1 MPSFDVVS
9 ELDKHEVTNAVE
21 NAVKE
26 LDRRY
31 DLKGK
36 GSFEFKEKDL
46 TVNLTAEADF
56 QLEAM
61 IEILK
66 LALVKRKID
75 VQCLE
80 VKDAYASG
88 KLMKQEAVLKE
99 GIDKELAKKIVA
111 HIKDAKLKVQAAI
124 QGEQVRVTGK
134 SVTTCRKPLRHCG
147 ARNSAC
153 RCNSTTSATDTSV
166 VWKYCDGGLCR
177 SCRRLRSLIFDLLI
191 VRLRLKCL
199 GKDRSLVALDSSYTA
214 PTRLLR
220 GFYGASTGL
229 YRASIW
235 GFYAAPRFLR
245 QRCRVQQK

>member
-21 NAVKE
+21 NAVKD

-36 GSFEFKEKDL
+36 GSFEFKEKEL
-46 TVNLTAEADF
+46 TVNLTAEAEF

-80 VKDAYASG
+80 VKDAFASG
-88 KLMKQEAVLKE
+88 KVMKQEAVLKE

-134 SVTTCRKPLRHCG
+134 KRDDLQEAIAALRAKEFGMPLQFNNFR
-147 ARNSAC
+147 
-153 RCNSTTSATDTSV
+153 D
-166 VWKYCDGGLCR
+166 
-177 SCRRLRSLIFDLLI
+177 
-191 VRLRLKCL
+191 
-199 GKDRSLVALDSSYTA
+199 
-214 PTRLLR
+214 
-220 GFYGASTGL
+220 
-229 YRASIW
+229 
-235 GFYAAPRFLR
+235 
-245 QRCRVQQK
+245 

>member
-36 GSFEFKEKDL
+36 GTFEFKEKDL

-111 HIKDAKLKVQAAI
+111 HVKDAKLKVQAAI
-124 QGEQVRVTGK
+124 QGEQVRITGK
-134 SVTTCRKPLRHCG
+134 KRDDLQEAIAVLRAKEFGMPLQFNNFR
-147 ARNSAC
+147 
-153 RCNSTTSATDTSV
+153 D
-166 VWKYCDGGLCR
+166 
-177 SCRRLRSLIFDLLI
+177 
-191 VRLRLKCL
+191 
-199 GKDRSLVALDSSYTA
+199 
-214 PTRLLR
+214 
-220 GFYGASTGL
+220 
-229 YRASIW
+229 
-235 GFYAAPRFLR
+235 
-245 QRCRVQQK
+245 

>member
-9 ELDKHEVTNAVE
+9 ELDKHEVTNAVD
-21 NAVKE
+21 NAIKE

-36 GSFEFKEKDL
+36 GSFEFKEKEL
-46 TVNLTAEADF
+46 TVNLTAEAEF

-66 LALVKRKID
+66 LALIKRKID

-80 VKDAYASG
+80 IKDAYPSG
-88 KLMKQEAVLKE
+88 KLMKQEATLKE

-134 SVTTCRKPLRHCG
+134 KR
-147 ARNSAC
+147 
-153 RCNSTTSATDTSV
+153 D
-166 VWKYCDGGLCR
+166 
-177 SCRRLRSLIFDLLI
+177 DLQEAI
-191 VRLRLKCL
+191 
-199 GKDRSLVALDSSYTA
+199 AA
-214 PTRLLR
+214 LR
-220 GFYGASTGL
+220 GHEFGMPL
-229 YRASIW
+229 QFNNFRD
-235 GFYAAPRFLR
+235 
-245 QRCRVQQK
+245 

>member
-36 GSFEFKEKDL
+36 GSFEFKDKEL
-46 TVNLTAEADF
+46 TVNLTAEAEF

-88 KLMKQEAVLKE
+88 KVMKQEAVLKE

-124 QGEQVRVTGK
+124 QGEQIRVTGK
-134 SVTTCRKPLRHCG
+134 KRDDLQEAIAALRAKEFGMPLQFNNFR
-147 ARNSAC
+147 
-153 RCNSTTSATDTSV
+153 D
-166 VWKYCDGGLCR
+166 
-177 SCRRLRSLIFDLLI
+177 
-191 VRLRLKCL
+191 
-199 GKDRSLVALDSSYTA
+199 
-214 PTRLLR
+214 
-220 GFYGASTGL
+220 
-229 YRASIW
+229 
-235 GFYAAPRFLR
+235 
-245 QRCRVQQK
+245 

>member
-88 KLMKQEAVLKE
+88 KLMKQDAVLKE
-99 GIDKELAKKIVA
+99 GIDKVLAKKIVA
-111 HIKDAKLKVQAAI
+111 HIKAAKLKVQAAI

-134 SVTTCRKPLRHCG
+134 KRDDLQEAIAALRAKEFGMPLQFNNFR
-147 ARNSAC
+147 
-153 RCNSTTSATDTSV
+153 D
-166 VWKYCDGGLCR
+166 
-177 SCRRLRSLIFDLLI
+177 
-191 VRLRLKCL
+191 
-199 GKDRSLVALDSSYTA
+199 
-214 PTRLLR
+214 
-220 GFYGASTGL
+220 
-229 YRASIW
+229 
-235 GFYAAPRFLR
+235 
-245 QRCRVQQK
+245 

>member
-36 GSFEFKEKDL
+36 GSFEFKEK
-46 TVNLTAEADF
+46 E
-56 QLEAM
+56 
-61 IEILK
+61 
-66 LALVKRKID
+66 LVKRKID
-75 VQCLE
+75 AQCLE
-80 VKDAYASG
+80 IKDAYASG

-134 SVTTCRKPLRHCG
+134 KRDDLQEAIAALRAKTFDMPLQFNNFR
-147 ARNSAC
+147 
-153 RCNSTTSATDTSV
+153 D
-166 VWKYCDGGLCR
+166 
-177 SCRRLRSLIFDLLI
+177 
-191 VRLRLKCL
+191 
-199 GKDRSLVALDSSYTA
+199 
-214 PTRLLR
+214 
-220 GFYGASTGL
+220 
-229 YRASIW
+229 
-235 GFYAAPRFLR
+235 
-245 QRCRVQQK
+245 

>member
-111 HIKDAKLKVQAAI
+111 HVKDAKLKVQAAI
-124 QGEQVRVTGK
+124 QGEQVRITGK
-134 SVTTCRKPLRHCG
+134 KR
-147 ARNSAC
+147 
-153 RCNSTTSATDTSV
+153 D
-166 VWKYCDGGLCR
+166 
-177 SCRRLRSLIFDLLI
+177 DLQEAI
-191 VRLRLKCL
+191 
-199 GKDRSLVALDSSYTA
+199 A
-214 PTRLLR
+214 LLR
-220 GFYGASTGL
+220 TKELGMPLQFNNF
-229 YRASIW
+229 RD
-235 GFYAAPRFLR
+235 
-245 QRCRVQQK
+245 

>member
-66 LALVKRKID
+66 LCLVKRKID

-80 VKDAYASG
+80 VKDAFASG

-134 SVTTCRKPLRHCG
+134 KR
-147 ARNSAC
+147 
-153 RCNSTTSATDTSV
+153 D
-166 VWKYCDGGLCR
+166 
-177 SCRRLRSLIFDLLI
+177 DLQEAI
-191 VRLRLKCL
+191 
-199 GKDRSLVALDSSYTA
+199 AA
-214 PTRLLR
+214 LR
-220 GFYGASTGL
+220 GKEFGMPL
-229 YRASIW
+229 QFNNFRD
-235 GFYAAPRFLR
+235 
-245 QRCRVQQK
+245 

>member
-36 GSFEFKEKDL
+36 GTFEFKEKDL

-134 SVTTCRKPLRHCG
+134 KRDDLQEAIAALRAKEFGMPLQFNNFR
-147 ARNSAC
+147 
-153 RCNSTTSATDTSV
+153 D
-166 VWKYCDGGLCR
+166 
-177 SCRRLRSLIFDLLI
+177 
-191 VRLRLKCL
+191 
-199 GKDRSLVALDSSYTA
+199 
-214 PTRLLR
+214 
-220 GFYGASTGL
+220 
-229 YRASIW
+229 
-235 GFYAAPRFLR
+235 
-245 QRCRVQQK
+245 

>member
-88 KLMKQEAVLKE
+88 KLVKQEAVLKE
-99 GIDKELAKKIVA
+99 RIDKELAKKIVA
-111 HIKDAKLKVQAAI
+111 HVKDAKLKVQAAI
-124 QGEQVRVTGK
+124 QGEQVRITGK
-134 SVTTCRKPLRHCG
+134 KRDDLQDAIAALRAKEFGMPLQFNNFR
-147 ARNSAC
+147 
-153 RCNSTTSATDTSV
+153 D
-166 VWKYCDGGLCR
+166 
-177 SCRRLRSLIFDLLI
+177 
-191 VRLRLKCL
+191 
-199 GKDRSLVALDSSYTA
+199 
-214 PTRLLR
+214 
-220 GFYGASTGL
+220 
-229 YRASIW
+229 
-235 GFYAAPRFLR
+235 
-245 QRCRVQQK
+245 

>member
-66 LALVKRKID
+66 LSLVERKID

-80 VKDAYASG
+80 VKDAFASG

-111 HIKDAKLKVQAAI
+111 HVKDAKLKVQAAI
-124 QGEQVRVTGK
+124 QGEQVRITGK
-134 SVTTCRKPLRHCG
+134 KRDDLQEAIAVLRAKEFGMPLQFNNFR
-147 ARNSAC
+147 
-153 RCNSTTSATDTSV
+153 D
-166 VWKYCDGGLCR
+166 
-177 SCRRLRSLIFDLLI
+177 
-191 VRLRLKCL
+191 
-199 GKDRSLVALDSSYTA
+199 
-214 PTRLLR
+214 
-220 GFYGASTGL
+220 
-229 YRASIW
+229 
-235 GFYAAPRFLR
+235 
-245 QRCRVQQK
+245 

>member
-46 TVNLTAEADF
+46 TVNLTAEAGF

-66 LALVKRKID
+66 LALTKRKID

-88 KLMKQEAVLKE
+88 KLMKQDAILKE

-134 SVTTCRKPLRHCG
+134 KRDDLQEAIAALRAKEFGMPLQFNNFR
-147 ARNSAC
+147 
-153 RCNSTTSATDTSV
+153 D
-166 VWKYCDGGLCR
+166 
-177 SCRRLRSLIFDLLI
+177 
-191 VRLRLKCL
+191 
-199 GKDRSLVALDSSYTA
+199 
-214 PTRLLR
+214 
-220 GFYGASTGL
+220 
-229 YRASIW
+229 
-235 GFYAAPRFLR
+235 
-245 QRCRVQQK
+245 

>member
-46 TVNLTAEADF
+46 TVNLTAEAGF

-88 KLMKQEAVLKE
+88 KVVKQEAVLKE

-134 SVTTCRKPLRHCG
+134 KRDDLQEAIAALRAKEFGMPLQFNNFR
-147 ARNSAC
+147 
-153 RCNSTTSATDTSV
+153 D
-166 VWKYCDGGLCR
+166 
-177 SCRRLRSLIFDLLI
+177 
-191 VRLRLKCL
+191 
-199 GKDRSLVALDSSYTA
+199 
-214 PTRLLR
+214 
-220 GFYGASTGL
+220 
-229 YRASIW
+229 
-235 GFYAAPRFLR
+235 
-245 QRCRVQQK
+245 